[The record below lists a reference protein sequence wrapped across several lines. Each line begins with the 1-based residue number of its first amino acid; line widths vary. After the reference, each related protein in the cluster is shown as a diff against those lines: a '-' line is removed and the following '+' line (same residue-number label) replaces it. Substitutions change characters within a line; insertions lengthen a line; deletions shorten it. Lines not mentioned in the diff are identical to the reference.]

1 MGHEVHVESSRPFI
15 PILDPTSGAQYHL
28 HPSSSLSL
36 QPMNSFKPQ
45 AQVSLQFHR
54 PTPHHP
60 LLSLPLQKI
69 SISME
74 HSPKFKPYIS
84 HSSSRRRRTS
94 TDSKLPRVRVL
105 EKPVLLSAQSPL
117 RR

>member
-45 AQVSLQFHR
+45 AQ
-54 PTPHHP
+54 
-60 LLSLPLQKI
+60 
-69 SISME
+69 
-74 HSPKFKPYIS
+74 
-84 HSSSRRRRTS
+84 SSSRRRRTS
-94 TDSKLPRVRVL
+94 TDSKLLRVRVL